1 MHSEKSMS
9 KLKNC
14 MYRAAYTVTALKN
27 MVGMTTYLNKK
38 TNKIPIFYL
47 LKNSVC
53 QRLWQGHKVLL
64 PGLNDF
70 DFSAPKEIL
79 N

>member
-38 TNKIPIFYL
+38 TNIIPMFKRIIFIIFYC
-47 LKNSVC
+47 KRIS
-53 QRLWQGHKVLL
+53 L
-64 PGLNDF
+64 PKTMAGT
-70 DFSAPKEIL
+70 
-79 N
+79 